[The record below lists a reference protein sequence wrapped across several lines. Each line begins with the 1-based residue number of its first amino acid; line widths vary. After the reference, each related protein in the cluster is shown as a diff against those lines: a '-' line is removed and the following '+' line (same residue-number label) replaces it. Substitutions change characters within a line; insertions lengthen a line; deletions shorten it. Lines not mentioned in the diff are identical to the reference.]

1 MTRTRIG
8 GDPEVPAAPAS
19 RARCGGR
26 LALATALLALVAGCG
41 PAARS
46 APPIEVGIVGDQT
59 GAADIDA
66 AYAVLARG
74 GKRLVGERPALV
86 LQAGDLVDPG
96 DAVSLTG
103 ERKPMVLCVLAALL
117 AAVALVAT
125 PAAADAPLTLALT
138 PSRDPTA
145 LQEAGDEF
153 AKTLAQL
160 SGVPIRAQV
169 ASDYAGV
176 VEALRSRR
184 VDLAFVHP
192 VGYVLANREAGCQI
206 LVRDVWQGKT
216 AYTARFFVRKGS
228 GVERVEDLR
237 GKTVAFVDPAS
248 SSGYIYPMVLLIKK
262 GLVRDRDPKT
272 FFKEALFSGTHEAA
286 LSSVLHGR
294 VDAAASFDKSLE
306 LNLKDPAL
314 IERFAFVGET
324 PEIPEAGIC
333 ARPGLPAEAVARVK
347 RALLEIKKPEHAR
360 VLKLIYDIDGFVE
373 AADRDYDPVR
383 DALDLMNLRPPK

>member
-1 MTRTRIG
+1 
-8 GDPEVPAAPAS
+8 
-19 RARCGGR
+19 
-26 LALATALLALVAGCG
+26 
-41 PAARS
+41 
-46 APPIEVGIVGDQT
+46 
-59 GAADIDA
+59 
-66 AYAVLARG
+66 
-74 GKRLVGERPALV
+74 
-86 LQAGDLVDPG
+86 
-96 DAVSLTG
+96 
-103 ERKPMVLCVLAALL
+103 MVF
-117 AAVALVAT
+117 AAVVMLIAAWPLGADS
-125 PAAADAPLTLALT
+125 ARAADAPLTLALT
-138 PSRDPTA
+138 PSKDPTA

-153 AKTLAQL
+153 ARTLTRL

-206 LVRDVWQGKT
+206 IVRDVWQGKT
-216 AYTARFFVRKGS
+216 AYTARFFVKKGS
-228 GVERVEDLR
+228 GIERVEDLR

-272 FFKEALFSGTHEAA
+272 FFKEALFSGTHDAA
-286 LSSVLHGR
+286 LQSVLHGR

-306 LNLKDPAL
+306 VNLKDPAL

-333 ARPGLPAEAVARVK
+333 ARPGLPPETVARVK
-347 RALLEIKKPEHAR
+347 RALLDVKKPEHAQ
-360 VLKLIYDIDGFVE
+360 VLKQIYDIDGFVE
-373 AADRDYDPVR
+373 AADKDYAPVR
-383 DALDLMNLRPPK
+383 DALELMNLRPPK

>member
-1 MTRTRIG
+1 
-8 GDPEVPAAPAS
+8 
-19 RARCGGR
+19 
-26 LALATALLALVAGCG
+26 
-41 PAARS
+41 
-46 APPIEVGIVGDQT
+46 
-59 GAADIDA
+59 
-66 AYAVLARG
+66 
-74 GKRLVGERPALV
+74 
-86 LQAGDLVDPG
+86 
-96 DAVSLTG
+96 
-103 ERKPMVLCVLAALL
+103 MVF
-117 AAVALVAT
+117 AAVVMLIAAWLLGADS
-125 PAAADAPLTLALT
+125 ARAADAPLTLALT
-138 PSRDPTA
+138 PSKDPTA

-153 AKTLAQL
+153 ARTLTRL

-206 LVRDVWQGKT
+206 IVRDVWQGKT
-216 AYTARFFVRKGS
+216 AYTARFFVKKGS
-228 GVERVEDLR
+228 GIERVEDLR

-272 FFKEALFSGTHEAA
+272 FFKEALFSGTHDAA
-286 LSSVLHGR
+286 LQSVLHGR

-306 LNLKDPAL
+306 VNLKDPAL

-333 ARPGLPAEAVARVK
+333 ARPGLPPETVARVK
-347 RALLEIKKPEHAR
+347 RALLDVKKPEHAQ
-360 VLKLIYDIDGFVE
+360 VLKQIYDIDGFVE
-373 AADRDYDPVR
+373 AADKDYAPVR
-383 DALDLMNLRPPK
+383 DALELMNLRPPK